1 MKVFKAAVAIVCL
14 VSVLWASGIV
24 PQAYGTVQANGSSAA
39 QASILNFVNGM
50 GVTWSCTTSAG
61 VTACTATGTGG
72 GTALPNYSQSFTS
85 QTSVTLTHNAGT
97 TAVVIECYDGSGNA
111 IIPQNVVLTDAN
123 NAVVTFGAS
132 QTGKCVVNSSGIS
145 TAVQNWQKV
154 TVGFA
159 QLTTAGLT
167 QTINLITTS
176 ARTKVCGVSIK
187 TTAAFSGGLIATL
200 TVSVGDAAGTGTDY
214 APAFTIFSA
223 PSATNYQD
231 TIPATVASKTSAA
244 STITALF
251 TSTVGNLNTA
261 TAGSVD
267 IDVCTAVIP

>member
-1 MKVFKAAVAIVCL
+1 VK
-14 VSVLWASGIV
+14 LWFRVASGFLLI
-24 PQAYGTVQANGSSAA
+24 
-39 QASILNFVNGM
+39 
-50 GVTWSCTTSAG
+50 
-61 VTACTATGTGG
+61 
-72 GTALPNYSQSFTS
+72 
-85 QTSVTLTHNAGT
+85 
-97 TAVVIECYDGSGNA
+97 
-111 IIPQNVVLTDAN
+111 VVLLYGSW
-123 NAVVTFGAS
+123 VT
-132 QTGKCVVNSSGIS
+132 QQPT
-145 TAVQNWQKV
+145 TVQNWQKV

-167 QTINLITTS
+167 QTINLITT
-176 ARTKVCGVSIK
+176 APRTKVCGVSIK
-187 TTAAFSGGLIATL
+187 TTAAFSGGVIASL

-214 APAFTIFSA
+214 NSAPFTLFSA

-261 TAGSVD
+261 TVGSVD